1 MRNQKTSMQG
11 PEVLLAI
18 WGDQINHTVTE
29 LFVVLARYC
38 VVLLIIS
45 PNKI

>member
-1 MRNQKTSMQG
+1 MKKQQTRMLG
-11 PEVLLAI
+11 PEVMLTI

-38 VVLLIIS
+38 CDDNCFSNTV
-45 PNKI
+45 

>member
-1 MRNQKTSMQG
+1 MKKQQTCMPG
-11 PEVLLAI
+11 PEILLAI

-38 VVLLIIS
+38 VACF
-45 PNKI
+45 